1 MASLSETGMSR
12 SSPEMTTSF
21 QRPGSSRSRT
31 QSISSDRP
39 STAGMSVMSPPLS
52 ASPEAAF
59 IAASAASQ
67 IVTNDHDSHADTWY
81 DQHGFQPS
89 GETVLVSLAALRLVN
104 GFLDHLLF
112 NFLSRSGSTTL
123 AALRPA
129 VTEVLKP
136 KLAMDAINNADEELR
151 EYLGGG
157 DDDEFL
163 QSQPS
168 PSPRDWDLE
177 LVWKRT
183 RLRCMVYSSLGDMEE
198 EDEDHHME
206 EGLLSDDDENLT
218 GAVSPAVAIF
228 LTSILE
234 FLGEQALIS
243 AGQAAWHRMR
253 VKYEKDQNEG
263 IKGRSDVVDRI
274 VVEEVDMERVALDR
288 TLGRLWRAWKK
299 RIRYPMYSPTDMSQ
313 QSLSRERL
321 LHFRQSSISAESTVP
336 PAVQESAPES
346 PVDED
351 PESLA
356 DKAATEQDDVQAAA
370 VPLPMSERDI
380 DEIEVPGL
388 VHYSDDESEEDEPEE
403 LDIGTRPKS
412 MMILSLTAKA
422 ELPTPTTSEPR
433 TPTRATRKRANSL
446 PTPTAST
453 TTSPEQRK
461 KATAV
466 VNDSTLASETLGQ
479 VKTSEPQPEQVDD
492 DIDDDTSVP
501 EGLDIHNAQA
511 VLDNHTDDSEVTPI
525 DEESAAHQSTG
536 LIPKIVAGGIGAAA
550 AGAGVVATLA
560 GLKKPA
566 APKDDADESDFEVEE
581 AQILT
586 SSRISIGTNISGRSN
601 SPANSD
607 RSSRPPLTVQTLP
620 VRSGS
625 LRLVNVASPR
635 TPSVRSQMSSA
646 QEQSN
651 SSYSRSGDV
660 SRASSIH
667 TQPNLEESRAAEENR
682 SAQVP
687 ITSSTGMSRSSVGQS
702 ISEAEE
708 STVPAARK
716 PSPTFG
722 PAAVVASRK
731 ETATGPKTITPQS
744 TVSEEHSAQQ
754 KQAHPH
760 GTQPLFGSSRRQTPH
775 ASHTPPSASPDQ
787 SQQQEQAFEQQ
798 KSAVLSTPP
807 DSGTFFEDDVAAPL
821 PPRHPRRSP
830 RSFGQQANSP
840 ASTPIPEESV
850 STNQH
855 RHKHS
860 QGGAYQQTTIGVVS
874 VDRPDLQRE
883 YGDASRPSQ
892 DQSTIRQLHTS
903 GSSSTSSHKVRA
915 ARGSQ
920 DSTATRPEDVA
931 RNFEELIHSNET
943 IQYTLTPENMREI
956 EVQCPNIMGLSSIH
970 ANALQ
975 GSPRTIQSGVSG
987 KGRRSEDARQTNRD
1001 RAASAA
1007 TNKSGEVKRSGSVT
1021 RLSPLAS
1028 HPIDLPEGETAA
1040 GSSARAPPVSMANR
1054 ARGAAPQARDA
1065 RVPRES
1071 LVEFAEFIRATGPS
1085 GASGADPGPTSL
1097 KRNQSVMNN
1106 RTTPR
1111 QKPSSNMSLDYGRPS
1126 MGGSVSRARLQA
1138 RGATVDN
1145 DSDNS
1150 DLIDFIR
1157 RGPPSSGGNPRIPR
1171 TVAPFRTTMDSDLL
1185 KSAVGGKA
1193 TDASLPDMHDTRYSQ
1208 ASTNVTEMSA
1218 PSVQSSINSQSAL
1231 LGRKQPPGQT
1241 GNTFDEPD
1249 MMPQRKQR
1257 RVRDPYAIDLSDE
1270 EEEDDEFESQP
1281 RRKAQQP
1288 KEESLLDFLN
1298 SAPPPPETT
1307 PVPFNLPRTQTVP
1320 AQPTQAPKKKASAPS
1335 LMSRFRQNS
1344 SATAAAANS
1353 NGMKSPTKS
1362 QKMWDSRSQKSNAAP
1377 ASKGYIPIQ
1386 VNIPTGGDLF
1396 PTYGSTSA
1404 APAVPSVP
1412 SSMSSSRP
1420 SGRVPMKRFEPRDA
1434 VSVPSR
1440 GTSDLADFLRSS
1452 GPPPSMNPTPYT
1464 AEQPESNGGSRLF
1477 GRRKKSMGFA

>member
-1 MASLSETGMSR
+1 MASPFETGMSR
-12 SSPEMTTSF
+12 SSPEMTTAF

-31 QSISSDRP
+31 HSISSDRP
-39 STAGMSVMSPPLS
+39 STATLSVMSPPLS

-136 KLAMDAINNADEELR
+136 KLAKDAINNADEELR

-206 EGLLSDDDENLT
+206 EGLLGDDDENLS

-253 VKYEKDQNEG
+253 VKYEKDQIDG
-263 IKGRSDVVDRI
+263 LKRRSDVVDRI

-299 RIRYPMYSPTDMSQ
+299 RIRYPVYSSAEMSP

-321 LHFRQSSISAESTVP
+321 LHFRQSSVSAESAVP

-346 PVDED
+346 PARED
-351 PESLA
+351 QESSVGN
-356 DKAATEQDDVQAAA
+356 AAVGEDDIQAAA

-388 VHYSDDESEEDEPEE
+388 VHYSDDEPEEDEPEE
-403 LDIGTRPKS
+403 LDTVPRPKS
-412 MMILSLTAKA
+412 MMIFPLTTKA
-422 ELPTPTTSEPR
+422 EPPTPTSEPH

-446 PTPTAST
+446 PTPVASPQQHRKAAAEAND
-453 TTSPEQRK
+453 SPE
-461 KATAV
+461 APETADRGDM
-466 VNDSTLASETLGQ
+466 NDSRTEQ
-479 VKTSEPQPEQVDD
+479 VDDGIEDSISGPEEPDVHNAEIAHGDNINTPEKPLVDGDGSEPQP
-492 DIDDDTSVP
+492 
-501 EGLDIHNAQA
+501 
-511 VLDNHTDDSEVTPI
+511 
-525 DEESAAHQSTG
+525 TG
-536 LIPKIVAGGIGAAA
+536 LIPKIVGVAAA
-550 AGAGVVATLA
+550 AVGAVTGAAIA
-560 GLKKPA
+560 GRNEHSEA
-566 APKDDADESDFEVEE
+566 KDDADESDFEVEE

-586 SSRISIGTNISGRSN
+586 SSRISIGTNISNRSN

-607 RSSRPPLTVQTLP
+607 RSSRPPLSVQTLP

-635 TPSVRSQMSSA
+635 TPSVKSQMSSA
-646 QEQSN
+646 QEQTN

-660 SRASSIH
+660 SRASSVR
-667 TQPNLEESRAAEENR
+667 TQPNLEEPRAAEDSR
-682 SAQVP
+682 GVQVP
-687 ITSSTGMSRSSVGQS
+687 VTGSSGMSRAKVGQP

-708 STVPAARK
+708 STEPAVRK
-716 PSPTFG
+716 LTATSG

-731 ETATGPKTITPQS
+731 ETATGPKASEAQS
-744 TVSEEHSAQQ
+744 TIKEEHLGQQ
-754 KQAHPH
+754 KQAQSH
-760 GTQPLFGSSRRQTPH
+760 GTQPLFGSVRRQTPH
-775 ASHTPPSASPDQ
+775 SPPPASPDQ
-787 SQQQEQAFEQQ
+787 PQQQQTVEQQ
-798 KSAVLSTPP
+798 KSTALSTPP
-807 DSGTFFEDDVAAPL
+807 DSGTFFETDVAPP

-830 RSFGQQANSP
+830 RSFGNQANSP

-855 RHKHS
+855 RHGHS
-860 QGGAYQQTTIGVVS
+860 LGGASQHGTIGVVS
-874 VDRPDLQRE
+874 VDRPDLHRE

-903 GSSSTSSHKVRA
+903 GSSSASSHKVRA

-956 EVQCPNIMGLSSIH
+956 E
-970 ANALQ
+970 
-975 GSPRTIQSGVSG
+975 GSPRTMQSGVSG
-987 KGRRSEDARQTNRD
+987 KGRKSEDVRQSNRD

-1007 TNKSGEVKRSGSVT
+1007 TSKSGEVKRSGSVT
-1021 RLSPLAS
+1021 RLSPLSS
-1028 HPIDLPEGETAA
+1028 HPVDMPETESTTGP
-1040 GSSARAPPVSMANR
+1040 SPRAPPVSMANR

-1085 GASGADPGPTSL
+1085 GADPGPAPL
-1097 KRNQSVMNN
+1097 KRNQSLMNN
-1106 RTTPR
+1106 RTAPR
-1111 QKPSSNMSLDYGRPS
+1111 QKTSANMSLDYGRPS

-1157 RGPPSSGGNPRIPR
+1157 RGPPSAGGNPRIPR

-1193 TDASLPDMHDTRYSQ
+1193 MDATLPDIHDTRYSQ

-1231 LGRKQPPGQT
+1231 LGRKQPSGQT
-1241 GNTFDEPD
+1241 GNPFDEPD
-1249 MMPQRKQR
+1249 MMPQRKQH

-1270 EEEDDEFESQP
+1270 EEEDDEFDPQP
-1281 RRKAQQP
+1281 RRKVQQP
-1288 KEESLLDFLN
+1288 KEESLMDFLN
-1298 SAPPPPETT
+1298 SAPPPPESA
-1307 PVPFNLPRTQTVP
+1307 PVPFNLPRTQTMP

-1335 LMSRFRQNS
+1335 LMSRFRQNNS
-1344 SATAAAANS
+1344 SSGAAAGNS
-1353 NGMKSPTKS
+1353 NGVKSPTKS
-1362 QKMWDSRSQKSNAAP
+1362 QKNQKSSAP
-1377 ASKGYIPIQ
+1377 AVSKGYIPIQ

-1396 PTYGSTSA
+1396 PNYGSSSA
-1404 APAVPSVP
+1404 APTVPNVP
-1412 SSMSSSRP
+1412 SSTSSSRP

-1452 GPPPSMNPTPYT
+1452 GPPPSMNTAPYA
-1464 AEQPESNGGSRLF
+1464 AEQPETNGGSRLF

>member
-1 MASLSETGMSR
+1 MASSFDFGMSR
-12 SSPEMTTSF
+12 SSPEMSSNF
-21 QRPGSSRSRT
+21 PRPGSSRSRT
-31 QSISSDRP
+31 HSISSDRP
-39 STAGMSVMSPPLS
+39 STAAMSVLSPPLS

-67 IVTNDHDSHADTWY
+67 IVTNNHDSHADTWY

-136 KLAMDAINNADEELR
+136 KLAKDAINNADEELR

-163 QSQPS
+163 HSQSS

-206 EGLLSDDDENLT
+206 EGLLSDDDENLS

-228 LTSILE
+228 LTSVLE

-253 VKYEKDQNEG
+253 VNYERDQNEG

-274 VVEEVDMERVALDR
+274 VIDEVDMERVALDR

-299 RIRYPMYSPTDMSQ
+299 RIRYPVYSSAEMSP
-313 QSLSRERL
+313 QSLSRERIM
-321 LHFRQSSISAESTVP
+321 HFRQSSVSAESAVP

-346 PVDED
+346 PTGESQGPL
-351 PESLA
+351 PEE
-356 DKAATEQDDVQAAA
+356 AAAEEDDVQPAA

-388 VHYSDDESEEDEPEE
+388 VHYSDEETEEDEPEE
-403 LDIGTRPKS
+403 LDTVARPKS
-412 MMILSLTAKA
+412 MMIFPLATKA
-422 ELPTPTTSEPR
+422 EPPTPTSEPH

-446 PTPTAST
+446 PTPAAS
-453 TTSPEQRK
+453 PDQRRN
-461 KATAV
+461 ATAQA
-466 VNDSTLASETLGQ
+466 NDAHEVPRAAGQ
-479 VKTSEPQPEQVDD
+479 VDVIGTPTELVEDSIEHSTSITEETDNQDTEAATGDQFKTPEEPSVDG
-492 DIDDDTSVP
+492 DDTEP
-501 EGLDIHNAQA
+501 RPA
-511 VLDNHTDDSEVTPI
+511 
-525 DEESAAHQSTG
+525 G
-536 LIPKIVAGGIGAAA
+536 LIPKIVEGIAALA
-550 AGAGVVATLA
+550 AGAGA
-560 GLKKPA
+560 GA
-566 APKDDADESDFEVEE
+566 AIAHRSEHGETKDDGEDSDFEVEE

-586 SSRISIGTNISGRSN
+586 SSRISIGTNMSNRSN

-607 RSSRPPLTVQTLP
+607 RSSRPPLSVQTLP

-635 TPSVRSQMSSA
+635 TPSIRSQMSSA

-660 SRASSIH
+660 SRASSIR
-667 TQPNLEESRAAEENR
+667 TQSNMEESRPADDGR
-682 SAQVP
+682 DVQVP
-687 ITSSTGMSRSSVGQS
+687 VTNLSAVPRSKAAQL
-702 ISEAEE
+702 ISESEERAE
-708 STVPAARK
+708 SAARRL
-716 PSPTFG
+716 PSTSAL
-722 PAAVVASRK
+722 AAVVAPRK
-731 ETATGPKTITPQS
+731 ETMTEGGPIVNEDHQG
-744 TVSEEHSAQQ
+744 QQ
-754 KQAHPH
+754 NRAHPQ
-760 GTQPLFGSSRRQTPH
+760 GKQPLFSTVRRQATQTLPV
-775 ASHTPPSASPDQ
+775 TSPGQ
-787 SQQQEQAFEQQ
+787 SRQQQQQFVEQQ
-798 KSAVLSTPP
+798 KSAALSTPP
-807 DSGTFFEDDVAAPL
+807 DSATFLEKDPVPL

-830 RSFGQQANSP
+830 RSFGPQTNSP
-840 ASTPIPEESV
+840 ASTPIPEESI

-855 RHKHS
+855 RHGHS
-860 QGGAYQQTTIGVVS
+860 LGGASQLGTIGVVS
-874 VDRPDLQRE
+874 VDRPDMPRE
-883 YGDASRPSQ
+883 YGDGSRPSQ
-892 DQSTIRQLHTS
+892 DQSTIRQIHTS

-956 EVQCPNIMGLSSIH
+956 E
-970 ANALQ
+970 
-975 GSPRTIQSGVSG
+975 GSPRTVQSGVSG
-987 KGRRSEDARQTNRD
+987 KRRKSEDARQPTRD
-1001 RAASAA
+1001 RATSAA
-1007 TNKSGEVKRSGSVT
+1007 MAKPGEMKRSGSVT
-1021 RLSPLAS
+1021 RLSPLSS
-1028 HPIDLPEGETAA
+1028 HPVDLPESETTAVPPT
-1040 GSSARAPPVSMANR
+1040 RAPPVSMANR

-1085 GASGADPGPTSL
+1085 AAEANSTSL
-1097 KRNQSVMNN
+1097 KRNQSVMAN

-1111 QKPSSNMSLDYGRPS
+1111 QKPSANMSLDDGRPP

-1138 RGATVDN
+1138 RGATAADN

-1157 RGPPSSGGNPRIPR
+1157 RGPPSTGNSNPRIPR

-1185 KSAVGGKA
+1185 NSAVGGKA
-1193 TDASLPDMHDTRYSQ
+1193 MDATLPDIHDTRYSQ

-1231 LGRKQPPGQT
+1231 LSRKQPPGQS
-1241 GNTFDEPD
+1241 GNPFDEPD
-1249 MMPQRKQR
+1249 VMPQRKQR

-1270 EEEDDEFESQP
+1270 EEEDDEFDPQP
-1281 RRKAQQP
+1281 RRRLQQP
-1288 KEESLLDFLN
+1288 KEESLIDFLN
-1298 SAPPPPETT
+1298 SAPPPPESA
-1307 PVPFNLPRTQTVP
+1307 PVPFNLPRTQTMPV
-1320 AQPTQAPKKKASAPS
+1320 QPTQAPKKKASAPG

-1344 SATAAAANS
+1344 SNNNSSAAAGNP
-1353 NGMKSPTKS
+1353 NGLKSPIKS
-1362 QKMWDSRSQKSNAAP
+1362 QKKGGAP
-1377 ASKGYIPIQ
+1377 AASKGYIPIQ

-1396 PTYGSTSA
+1396 PSYGSSSA
-1404 APAVPSVP
+1404 ATIAPSVP
-1412 SSMSSSRP
+1412 PSTSSSRP

-1434 VSVPSR
+1434 ISVPSR

-1452 GPPPSMNPTPYT
+1452 GPPPAMNTPPFA
-1464 AEQPESNGGSRLF
+1464 AEQPETNGGSRLF

>member
-1 MASLSETGMSR
+1 MSNMASPFDTGMSR
-12 SSPEMTTSF
+12 SSPDMSSNC

-31 QSISSDRP
+31 HSISSDRP
-39 STAGMSVMSPPLS
+39 STAAMSVLSPPLS

-89 GETVLVSLAALRLVN
+89 GETVLVSFAALRLVN

-136 KLAMDAINNADEELR
+136 KLAKDAINNADEELR

-163 QSQPS
+163 HSQSS

-206 EGLLSDDDENLT
+206 EGLLSDDDENLS

-253 VKYEKDQNEG
+253 VNYERVQNEG
-263 IKGRSDVVDRI
+263 IRGRSDVVDRI
-274 VVEEVDMERVALDR
+274 VVDEVDMERVALDR

-299 RIRYPMYSPTDMSQ
+299 RIRYPVYSSAEMSP

-321 LHFRQSSISAESTVP
+321 MHFRQSSVSAESTVP
-336 PAVQESAPES
+336 PAVQESAPGS
-346 PVDED
+346 PTREAQE
-351 PESLA
+351 PLA
-356 DKAATEQDDVQAAA
+356 EKAAAQEDDVQPAA

-388 VHYSDDESEEDEPEE
+388 VHYSDEETEEDEPEE
-403 LDIGTRPKS
+403 LDTVTRPKS
-412 MMILSLTAKA
+412 MMIFPLATKA
-422 ELPTPTTSEPR
+422 EPPTPTSEPH
-433 TPTRATRKRANSL
+433 TPTRPTRKRANSL
-446 PTPTAST
+446 PTPAAS
-453 TTSPEQRK
+453 PDQRR
-461 KATAV
+461 KATAQA
-466 VNDSTLASETLGQ
+466 NDPAVAPKAAGQ
-479 VKTSEPQPEQVDD
+479 VDVIETPTEHSTSITEETDNQDAEAATGGHDKTPEEHSVDGDDTEPQP
-492 DIDDDTSVP
+492 
-501 EGLDIHNAQA
+501 
-511 VLDNHTDDSEVTPI
+511 
-525 DEESAAHQSTG
+525 TG
-536 LIPKIVAGGIGAAA
+536 FIPKIVGGIAALATGSGAGAAIA
-550 AGAGVVATLA
+550 DRSEHGET
-560 GLKKPA
+560 
-566 APKDDADESDFEVEE
+566 KDDGEDSDFEVEE

-586 SSRISIGTNISGRSN
+586 SSRISIGTNISNRSN

-607 RSSRPPLTVQTLP
+607 RSSRPPLSVQTLP

-635 TPSVRSQMSSA
+635 TPSIRSQMSSA
-646 QEQSN
+646 QEQSS

-660 SRASSIH
+660 SRASSIQ
-667 TQPNLEESRAAEENR
+667 TQSNLEESRPAED
-682 SAQVP
+682 SHGVQVP
-687 ITSSTGMSRSSVGQS
+687 VTSSSAVSRSKVAQS
-702 ISEAEE
+702 ISESEERAEY
-708 STVPAARK
+708 AARR
-716 PSPTFG
+716 PLPTST
-722 PAAVVASRK
+722 PAAVVAPRRK
-731 ETATGPKTITPQS
+731 ETTIEAQP
-744 TVSEEHSAQQ
+744 VVNEEHQGQQ
-754 KQAHPH
+754 KQAYPQ
-760 GTQPLFGSSRRQTPH
+760 GTQPLFGSVRRQATQ
-775 ASHTPPSASPDQ
+775 APPLTSPDQ
-787 SQQQEQAFEQQ
+787 SQQQQQQLIEQQ
-798 KSAVLSTPP
+798 KSAALSTPP
-807 DSGTFFEDDVAAPL
+807 DSATFLENDPAPP

-830 RSFGQQANSP
+830 RSFGPQTNSP
-840 ASTPIPEESV
+840 ASTPIPEESI

-855 RHKHS
+855 RHGHS
-860 QGGAYQQTTIGVVS
+860 LGGTSQHGTIGVVS
-874 VDRPDLQRE
+874 VDRPDMPRE
-883 YGDASRPSQ
+883 YGDGSRPSQ
-892 DQSTIRQLHTS
+892 DQSTVRHIHTS

-956 EVQCPNIMGLSSIH
+956 E
-970 ANALQ
+970 
-975 GSPRTIQSGVSG
+975 GSPRTVQAGVSG
-987 KGRRSEDARQTNRD
+987 KGKKSEDARQSTRD
-1001 RAASAA
+1001 RAVSAA

-1021 RLSPLAS
+1021 RLSPLSS
-1028 HPIDLPEGETAA
+1028 HPVDMPESETTA
-1040 GSSARAPPVSMANR
+1040 GPPTRAPPLSMANR

-1065 RVPRES
+1065 RVTRES

-1085 GASGADPGPTSL
+1085 GADANPTPL
-1097 KRNQSVMNN
+1097 KRNQSVMAN

-1111 QKPSSNMSLDYGRPS
+1111 QKPSANMSLDYGRPS

-1157 RGPPSSGGNPRIPR
+1157 RGPPSAGNNNPRIPR

-1193 TDASLPDMHDTRYSQ
+1193 MDATLPDIHDTRYSQ

-1231 LGRKQPPGQT
+1231 LSRKQPPGQS
-1241 GNTFDEPD
+1241 GNPFDEPD
-1249 MMPQRKQR
+1249 MMPQRKQH

-1270 EEEDDEFESQP
+1270 EEEDDDFDPQP
-1281 RRKAQQP
+1281 RRKPQQP
-1288 KEESLLDFLN
+1288 KEESLIDFLN
-1298 SAPPPPETT
+1298 SAPPPPESA
-1307 PVPFNLPRTQTVP
+1307 PVPFNLPRTQTMPV
-1320 AQPTQAPKKKASAPS
+1320 QPTQAPKKKASAPS

-1344 SATAAAANS
+1344 SSNSNNSSAAAGNS
-1353 NGMKSPTKS
+1353 NGLKSPTKS
-1362 QKMWDSRSQKSNAAP
+1362 QKRGGAP
-1377 ASKGYIPIQ
+1377 AASKGYIPIQ

-1396 PTYGSTSA
+1396 PSYGSSSA
-1404 APAVPSVP
+1404 ATAAPSMPP
-1412 SSMSSSRP
+1412 SASSSRP

-1452 GPPPSMNPTPYT
+1452 GPPPAMNTPPFA
-1464 AEQPESNGGSRLF
+1464 AEQPETNGGPRLF

>member
-1 MASLSETGMSR
+1 MAPVSETGISR
-12 SSPEMTTSF
+12 SSPEMTTAF

-39 STAGMSVMSPPLS
+39 STAAMSIMSPPLS

-89 GETVLVSLAALRLVN
+89 GETVMVSFAALRLVN

-136 KLAMDAINNADEELR
+136 KLAKDAINNADEELR

-206 EGLLSDDDENLT
+206 EGLLSDDDENLN

-263 IKGRSDVVDRI
+263 LKGRSDLVDRI

-299 RIRYPMYSPTDMSQ
+299 RIRYPVYSSADVSQ

-321 LHFRQSSISAESTVP
+321 QHFRQSSVSAESAVP

-346 PVDED
+346 AGEN
-351 PESLA
+351 PELLE
-356 DKAATEQDDVQAAA
+356 DKAASNQDDMQAAA

-403 LDIGTRPKS
+403 LDLGTRPKS
-412 MMILSLTAKA
+412 MMIFSITAKD
-422 ELPTPTTSEPR
+422 ELPTPASSEPQTPIR
-433 TPTRATRKRANSL
+433 TMRKRANSL
-446 PTPTAST
+446 PTPTGA
-453 TTSPEQRK
+453 SPEQRK
-461 KATAV
+461 KAVAV
-466 VNDSTLASETLGQ
+466 VDDTTEASETADQ
-479 VKTSEPQPEQVDD
+479 VNAEESRTEKVEGDFD
-492 DIDDDTSVP
+492 NNTSVA
-501 EGLDIHNAQA
+501 EGTTIHDAE
-511 VLDNHTDDSEVTPI
+511 VVHDDGADAAEKPLI
-525 DEESAAHQSTG
+525 DEESTEHQSTG
-536 LIPKIVAGGIGAAA
+536 LIRKIGGGGGVGAAA
-550 AGAGVVATLA
+550 AGAGVGAAVLA
-560 GLKKPA
+560 DRKKHA
-566 APKDDADESDFEVEE
+566 GIKDDADDSDFEVEE

-607 RSSRPPLTVQTLP
+607 RGTRPPLSVQTLP

-625 LRLVNVASPR
+625 LRLVNVQSPR
-635 TPSVRSQMSSA
+635 TPSVKSQMSLA

-667 TQPNLEESRAAEENR
+667 TQPNLEETRAAEENR
-682 SAQVP
+682 GVQQFPVT
-687 ITSSTGMSRSSVGQS
+687 TSPGMSRTNVGRSVPQ
-702 ISEAEE
+702 AEE
-708 STVPAARK
+708 IAQPAVRK
-716 PSPTFG
+716 LPPTSA
-722 PAAVVASRK
+722 PATVVASRN
-731 ETATGPKTITPQS
+731 ETATGPKISESQS
-744 TVSEEHSAQQ
+744 ASNEEHSRQQ
-754 KQAHPH
+754 KQVQPQAA
-760 GTQPLFGSSRRQTPH
+760 QPLFGSVRRQTPH
-775 ASHTPPSASPDQ
+775 SPPSASPDQ
-787 SQQQEQAFEQQ
+787 SQQQQQQSSEQQ
-798 KSAVLSTPP
+798 KSSVLNTPP
-807 DSGTFFEDDVAAPL
+807 DSGTFFEDDVAPL

-830 RSFGQQANSP
+830 RSFGPQANSP
-840 ASTPIPEESV
+840 ASTPIPEESI
-850 STNQH
+850 STSH
-855 RHKHS
+855 RRHGHS
-860 QGGAYQQTTIGVVS
+860 QGGSSQQGSIGVVS
-874 VDRPDLQRE
+874 VDRE
-883 YGDASRPSQ
+883 YGDATRPSQ
-892 DQSTIRQLHTS
+892 DQTTIRQLHTS
-903 GSSSTSSHKVRA
+903 GSSSTSSHKVRT

-956 EVQCPNIMGLSSIH
+956 E
-970 ANALQ
+970 
-975 GSPRTIQSGVSG
+975 GSPRTMQSGMSG
-987 KGRRSEDARQTNRD
+987 KGRKSEDARQSTRD

-1007 TNKSGEVKRSGSVT
+1007 TSRSGDVKRSGSVT
-1021 RLSPLAS
+1021 RLSPLSS
-1028 HPIDLPEGETAA
+1028 HPVDLPEDESVNGP
-1040 GSSARAPPVSMANR
+1040 SPRAPPVSMANR

-1085 GASGADPGPTSL
+1085 GASGADPGPAL
-1097 KRNQSVMNN
+1097 KRNQSLMTN
-1106 RTTPR
+1106 RTAPR

-1157 RGPPSSGGNPRIPR
+1157 RGPPSTGGNPRIPR

-1193 TDASLPDMHDTRYSQ
+1193 QDATLPDVHDTRYSQ

-1231 LGRKQPPGQT
+1231 LGRKQPSGQT
-1241 GNTFDEPD
+1241 GNPFDEPD

-1270 EEEDDEFESQP
+1270 EEEDDFDPQP

-1288 KEESLLDFLN
+1288 KEESLIDFLN
-1298 SAPPPPETT
+1298 SAPPPPESN
-1307 PVPFNLPRTQTVP
+1307 PVPFNLPRTQSVP
-1320 AQPTQAPKKKASAPS
+1320 AQPMQAPKKKASAPS
-1335 LMSRFRQNS
+1335 LMSRFRQNN
-1344 SATAAAANS
+1344 SAATSGNS

-1362 QKMWDSRSQKSNAAP
+1362 QKMSDSRSQKSSAP
-1377 ASKGYIPIQ
+1377 AASKGYIPIQ

-1396 PTYGSTSA
+1396 PTYSSTSA
-1404 APAVPSVP
+1404 APAVPSMP
-1412 SSMSSSRP
+1412 SNMSSSRP

-1452 GPPPSMNPTPYT
+1452 GPPPSMDPAPY
-1464 AEQPESNGGSRLF
+1464 APEQPENNGGSRLF